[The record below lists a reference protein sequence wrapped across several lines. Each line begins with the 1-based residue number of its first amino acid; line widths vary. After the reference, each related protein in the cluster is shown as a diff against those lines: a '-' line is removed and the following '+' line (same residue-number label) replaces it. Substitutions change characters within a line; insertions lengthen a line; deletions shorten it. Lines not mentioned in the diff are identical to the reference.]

1 MGKNEKAFYWL
12 VLSIFEKGSQNAPS
26 KKDKTFQETQYFDH
40 DHLSN
45 YFHQNMW
52 IFIMWTPCI
61 EKKVPKMLHM
71 RKAKLFRRPN
81 IFIKSIHLIFFTK
94 ICGFPFFGHPAWLKK
109 VFYSLVLSIFE
120 KKAPK
125 MLHIYNKGKIF
136 QETQYFNHDHLSYF
150 CTKICGFSSFGHP
163 VWLK

>member
-52 IFIMWTPCI
+52 IFIMWTPC
-61 EKKVPKMLHM
+61 M
-71 RKAKLFRRPN
+71 AKIAFY
-81 IFIKSIHLIFFTK
+81 
-94 ICGFPFFGHPAWLKK
+94 WLA
-109 VFYSLVLSIFE
+109 VSIFE
-120 KKAPK
+120 KKGSKNAP
-125 MLHIYNKGKIF
+125 HEKGKTF
-136 QETQYFNHDHLSYF
+136 
-150 CTKICGFSSFGHP
+150 
-163 VWLK
+163 

>member
-52 IFIMWTPCI
+52 IFIMWTPCMAKI
-61 EKKVPKMLHM
+61 AFYWLAVSIFEKKVPKMLHM

-109 VFYSLVLSIFE
+109 VFYSLVFLKKRFPKCSI
-120 KKAPK
+120 
-125 MLHIYNKGKIF
+125 
-136 QETQYFNHDHLSYF
+136 
-150 CTKICGFSSFGHP
+150 
-163 VWLK
+163 